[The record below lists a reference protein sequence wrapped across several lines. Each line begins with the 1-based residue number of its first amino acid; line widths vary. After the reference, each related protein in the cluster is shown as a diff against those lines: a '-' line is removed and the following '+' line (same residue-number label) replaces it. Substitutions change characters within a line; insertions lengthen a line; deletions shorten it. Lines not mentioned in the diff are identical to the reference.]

1 MIDDTARKLDA
12 PLSPVD
18 LALLQ
23 RVLTEVCDIRGQAH
37 LSPEAEQSAKVIINL
52 YQSGIRNRHQL
63 VAMMTG
69 RKFP

>member
-1 MIDDTARKLDA
+1 MMDETARKLDA

-23 RVLTEVCDIRGQAH
+23 RVLTEVCDIRGQADV
-37 LSPEAEQSAKVIINL
+37 SPEAEHSAKVIINL